1 MQTRSPHVLLP
12 QETVSQCHSE
22 PQAKNLVFVSCSF
35 DEMLH
40 FVQHDIHQF
49 LAVTT
54 QPLTAEEHFAARLRP
69 LDSTVHFS
77 SHSFPIARKIFS
89 GEMGS
94 DLTRTPSAS

>member
-1 MQTRSPHVLLP
+1 MQTRSPHALLL

-49 LAVTT
+49 LAITT
-54 QPLTAEEHFAARLRP
+54 QPLTGEEHFAARLRP
-69 LDSTVHFS
+69 LDSTVQFS
-77 SHSFPIARKIFS
+77 SHSFPFVSKFFF
-89 GEMGS
+89 GWMGG
-94 DLTRTPSAS
+94 DMTTT